1 MVLLD
6 YYDIIFLGISVL
18 VVVMILLLFFFNIS
32 LG

>member
-1 MVLLD
+1 MVLFD